1 MATSH
6 CLNGFLK
13 MGASTTDC
21 ISQRAESIPEL
32 LYHEERVRSD
42 HPLRRIAAAIDFKF
56 VREEVAQRYGSKGNV
71 SVDPTPRL
79 RCST

>member
-32 LYHEERVRSD
+32 LNHKEHGYEIPIARQERT
-42 HPLRRIAAAIDFKF
+42 AA
-56 VREEVAQRYGSKGNV
+56 
-71 SVDPTPRL
+71 
-79 RCST
+79 